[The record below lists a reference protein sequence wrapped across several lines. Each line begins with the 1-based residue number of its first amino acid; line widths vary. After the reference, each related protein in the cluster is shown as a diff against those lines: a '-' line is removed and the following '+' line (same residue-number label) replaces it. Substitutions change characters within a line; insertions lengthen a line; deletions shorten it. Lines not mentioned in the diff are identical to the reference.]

1 MSAVTFSGFNNID
14 FTLIL
19 NSMMAQE
26 RQPLDTLRSQQST
39 LRTQSTAFATLATRL
54 GSLGSAASALAST
67 SAFGGRSVTS
77 TDSNAVAASGSS
89 QAVPG
94 LYDVVVREL
103 ARAQVTASSSTH
115 PDKDT
120 TTVATGGTMTIGG
133 VAVTL
138 SGAVT
143 LQGLADAINATTDI
157 GVSAS
162 IVSPAAGSFQLV
174 LTGRETGTANAFTVT
189 NALTGTTVAFTDTD
203 SDGVSGDSEADN
215 AMSAVNADVL
225 INNVT
230 VISST
235 NTIADAIPGVT
246 LNLLKKQPTSAVT
259 IGVTESTQGTAS
271 LVDAFVS
278 AYNGLVSFAQQQTSG
293 TTGIGRDPLFRGLRG
308 ELRGVL
314 SAQYEAGGALDSLG
328 AAGIEFDRTG
338 RLSVNTTLL
347 NEALATNATALRQL
361 FMGDGVNP
369 GVFDTLKSTV
379 DRYTNAGALL
389 SNTQDRLNEQIRS
402 MDTRLATMETR
413 LETRRAALQ
422 KEFIAADMLITQLN
436 SQVGS
441 LQSLGNQYSLF

>member
-26 RQPLDTLRSQQST
+26 RLPLETLKIQQSS
-39 LRTQSTAFATLATRL
+39 LRTQSTAFATLATKL
-54 GSLGSAASALAST
+54 GSLGSAASALVSKT
-67 SAFGGRSVTS
+67 AFGGRSVAT
-77 TDSNAVAASGSS
+77 TDSNVVAASGSS
-89 QAVPG
+89 SAVPG
-94 LYDVVVREL
+94 IYDVVVREL
-103 ARAQVTASSSTH
+103 ARAQVTVSSSTFA
-115 PDKDT
+115 DKDT
-120 TTVATGGTMTIGG
+120 TNVATGGTITIGG
-133 VAVTL
+133 VAVAL

-143 LQGLADAINATTDI
+143 LQGLADAINAKAGI
-157 GVSAS
+157 GVTAS

-174 LTGRETGTANAFTVT
+174 LTGKDTGTANAFTIT

-203 SDGVSGDSEADN
+203 SDGISGDSAADN
-215 AMSAVNADVL
+215 AMSAVDADVL
-225 INNVT
+225 INNVA

-235 NTIADAIPGVT
+235 NTIEDAIPGVT
-246 LNLLKKQPTSAVT
+246 LNLLKKQPASAVT
-259 IGVTESTQGTAS
+259 VSVTESTQGTAS
-271 LVDAFVS
+271 LVDTFVS
-278 AYNGLVSFAQQQTSG
+278 AYNGLLTFAQQQNSSSS
-293 TTGIGRDPLFRGLRG
+293 GIGRDPLFRSLRG
-308 ELRGVL
+308 ELRTVL
-314 SAQYEAGGALDSLG
+314 TAEYEAGGALGSLG

-347 NEALATNATALRQL
+347 NEALASNATALRQL

-369 GVFDTLKSTV
+369 GVFDTLRGTV

-389 SNTQDRLNEQIRS
+389 SSTQDRLNEQIRS
-402 MDTRLATMETR
+402 MDNRLATMETR